1 MNSVIISGRM
11 GGDAEMRMTP
21 AGKPIAQWRMALDS
35 MKRDAPAEWVSV
47 VAWEKTAEFVRDYLG
62 KGRKILVDGRLQV
75 REWDDKQTG
84 QKRSAV
90 EIVAS
95 RVEFMDSPKDQQP
108 ASKPAGKPTGKPPAE
123 DYGKG
128 GDYFDD
134 DTPF

>member
-11 GGDAEMRMTP
+11 GSDAEMRQ
-21 AGKPIAQWRMALDS
+21 AGGKSIAQWRMALDS

-47 VAWEKTAEFVRDYLG
+47 VAWEKTADFVRDYLG
-62 KGRKILVDGRLQV
+62 KGRKILVEGRLQV

-95 RVEFMDSPKDQQP
+95 RVEFMDSPKQQDQTP
-108 ASKPAGKPTGKPPAE
+108 ASKPAGKPRGE

-128 GDYFDD
+128 GAYFDD